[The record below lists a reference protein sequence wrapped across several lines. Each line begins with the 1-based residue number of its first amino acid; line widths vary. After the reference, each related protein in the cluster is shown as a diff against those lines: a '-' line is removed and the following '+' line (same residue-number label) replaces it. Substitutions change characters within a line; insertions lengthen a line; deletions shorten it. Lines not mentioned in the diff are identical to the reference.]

1 MISQG
6 PVRVTGERSSIGRG
20 TAFSRRLCRAA
31 NYDAGVDVIRPTLAL
46 IHIGSALLYVTGY
59 ASAKTL
65 TSLAVAESDPIKR
78 RWILGLG
85 DKFDFRFQIWGGTL
99 VGLSGIPL
107 ALANGYSL
115 TQAWVIASIVLYAI
129 VVFIGAVIWRGRAA
143 TVRLAIEAGDDGRIL
158 TVLTEPRARL
168 LGWVE
173 LVLIVAIVVLMVLRP
188 G

>member
-1 MISQG
+1 M
-6 PVRVTGERSSIGRG
+6 PT
-20 TAFSRRLCRAA
+20 
-31 NYDAGVDVIRPTLAL
+31 VDVIRPLLAL
-46 IHIGSALLYVTGY
+46 VHIGSALIYVTGY
-59 ASAKTL
+59 ASGKTL
-65 TSLAVAESDPIKR
+65 SSLAVAESDPLKR

-115 TQAWVIASIVLYAI
+115 TQAWVLASIVLYAM
-129 VVFIGAVIWRGRAA
+129 VVFIGAVIWRGRAE
-143 TVRLAIEAGDDGRIL
+143 TVRAALDAGDDARVL
-158 TVLTEPRARL
+158 ALLTEPQARL

-173 LVLIVAIVVLMVLRP
+173 LALIVTIVVLMVLRP